1 MKMPTK
7 EEINKLPVSLS
18 HTTVAAYFG
27 ISTDQVISARKKAVK
42 PLQRKPPADNEPRI
56 DSAHIAHRRMM
67 RQGSAELLRRTL
79 KLIAKRNAELRFVRK
94 DQAR

>member
-42 PLQRKPPADNEPRI
+42 PSQRKPRADNSPGM
-56 DSAHIAHRRMM
+56 DSASLTHLRDM
-67 RQGSAELLRRTL
+67 RLGSAEFLRRTL